1 MALRSEILKPGG
13 YASVPS
19 CVLSSRLLGPS
30 DKLVY
35 VSILSHL
42 GKNKASWPIIETIM
56 GETALSRR
64 TVLYSIK
71 RLKEIGL
78 IKVKS
83 GFTGIAN
90 TYTFEN
96 PDRVLEGVRDGE
108 NINPRLGVMGSATL
122 AP

>member
-1 MALRSEILKPGG
+1 M
-13 YASVPS
+13 PS

>member
-13 YASVPS
+13 YASVPL
-19 CVLSSRLLGPS
+19 CVLSSKLLQPTE
-30 DKLVY
+30 KLVY
-35 VSILSHL
+35 ISILGHL
-42 GKNKASWPIIETIM
+42 GKNKASWPKIETIM
-56 GETALSRR
+56 EETALSRR

-71 RLKEIGL
+71 KLKEIGL

-96 PDRVLEGVRDGE
+96 PERVLENLRNVESID
-108 NINPRLGVMGSATL
+108 PRLGVMGSAKL